1 MPDALEKVESR
12 YDRWSRFY
20 DIVDSAPVISRRQ
33 REWKRLA
40 VDDLMLRKG
49 HRVLD
54 IGTGSGE
61 LLPMIAE
68 RRNDVE
74 IVGVDISRKMLEVA
88 SERTKEYGNIRLV
101 REDVS
106 SLTFPDGYF
115 DSAIASFAMTTFP
128 DPKGALKEAARVVKP
143 GGKIVILDT
152 GKPEKGLARVPHL
165 LMTPV
170 ARLFGR
176 THIDRDI
183 EKVAS
188 KINGIKKVKERR
200 HYGGMVYCAVWER
213 E

>member
-20 DIVDSAPVISRRQ
+20 DIVDSAPLISRRQ

-68 RRNDVE
+68 KRNDVE

-128 DPKGALKEAARVVKP
+128 DPKGALEEAARVVKP

-152 GKPEKGLARVPHL
+152 GKPEKGAARIPHL

-188 KINGIKKVKERR
+188 EVNGIKKVKERR